1 MYKNFLKRFLDI
13 ICSGLGLLCLGWLI
27 LMLAMV
33 LHFANKGAGAFF
45 YQIRPGKNNKPFRI
59 YKFKSMTDERDDNG
73 EFLPDAQRLTRIG
86 RFIRETS
93 LDELPQLWNVFIG
106 DMSLIGPRPL
116 VFSYIPY
123 YNDEE
128 KHRADVL
135 PGITGWAQANGRK
148 SINWGQKLAL
158 DTKYV
163 QNISFALDLK
173 VIFRTVRQLFDV
185 QSVGVATSGTCDF
198 NDYREKEWMADGRQ
212 DLIDKARREKNEY
225 LKIYPE

>member
-1 MYKNFLKRFLDI
+1 MYKHFLKRFLDLL
-13 ICSGLGLLCLGWLI
+13 CSGLALLCFGWLI
-27 LMLAMV
+27 LLLALL
-33 LHFANKGAGAFF
+33 LHFANHGAGAFF

-59 YKFKSMTDERDDNG
+59 YKFKSMTDERDANG
-73 EFLPDAQRLTRIG
+73 ELLPDAQRLTKIG
-86 RFIRETS
+86 RFIRKTS

-116 VFSYIPY
+116 AFSYIPY

-148 SINWGQKLAL
+148 SINWNQKLAYDAEYVRHLSFDFDVKVMVKTIGQIL
-158 DTKYV
+158 DTE
-163 QNISFALDLK
+163 
-173 VIFRTVRQLFDV
+173 
-185 QSVGVATSGTCDF
+185 SVGVDSSGVNNF
-198 NDYREKEWMADGRQ
+198 YDYRENEWREQGRE
-212 DLIDKARREKNEY
+212 DLIDKARQEKNEY

>member
-1 MYKNFLKRFLDI
+1 MYRRFLKRLLDVF
-13 ICSGLGLLCLGWLI
+13 CSGLGLLCFGWLI
-27 LMLAMV
+27 LLLALI

-59 YKFKSMTDERDDNG
+59 YKFKSMTDECDANG
-73 EFLPDAQRLTRIG
+73 ELLPDVQRLTKIG
-86 RFIRETS
+86 RFIRKTS

-116 VFSYIPY
+116 AFSYIPY

-148 SINWGQKLAL
+148 SINWGQKLAF
-158 DTKYV
+158 DAEYV
-163 QNISFALDLK
+163 RNLSFAFDVK
-173 VIFRTVRQLFDV
+173 VIMKTIKQVFDTE
-185 QSVGVATSGTCDF
+185 SVGVNTSGACHF
-198 NDYREKEWMADGRQ
+198 FDYRENEWRELGRE
-212 DLIDKARREKNEY
+212 DLIAKARQEKNEY